1 MDNSSRLNTP
11 PIYFS
16 TQQICKLA
24 AKFIADFAIYQAI
37 PPCQSK
43 KPKDPDIVFAH
54 PGNVMRMFDH
64 ESVHFQAYDRG
75 AVLVDQADS
84 PGIPNAKG

>member
-1 MDNSSRLNTP
+1 
-11 PIYFS
+11 
-16 TQQICKLA
+16 
-24 AKFIADFAIYQAI
+24 
-37 PPCQSK
+37 
-43 KPKDPDIVFAH
+43 
-54 PGNVMRMFDH
+54 MFDH